1 MAKYKKFVSVVAY
14 LCNAEESVENFIEN
28 VMGQSERLFEKCEL
42 VLVNDAS
49 NDGSLE
55 KVKAYFETHPAN
67 FMVSIVK
74 LATRQGLETA
84 MNAGR
89 DLAIGDF
96 IFEFDDMFVDY
107 DMSVIGDAFEE
118 CLKGND
124 VVSVS
129 ADTRIKLS
137 SKLFYHV
144 YNRFSG
150 AQNPIGNETFR
161 LLSRRAVNRV
171 KAMGVYIPYRK
182 AVYMNSGLKVSGI
195 RYTPVTGREARGE
208 HSVKKKRAGL
218 AVDSFIYF
226 TNVMEKVSL
235 GISVVFFIV
244 ALCVV
249 IYVAQSY
256 FMDEHLESGW
266 VSVMGFLS
274 IGFLGIFS
282 LLTIVLKYLSVLVN
296 LVFKQ
301 QRYLVEDVEKI
312 SGN

>member
-1 MAKYKKFVSVVAY
+1 MAKYNKFVSVVAY
-14 LCNAEESVENFIEN
+14 MCNAEQNVDNFIEK
-28 VMGQSERLFEKCEL
+28 VMGECTNLFEKCEL
-42 VLVNDAS
+42 VIVNDAS
-49 NDGSLE
+49 VDDSLS
-55 KVKAYFETHPAN
+55 KVRSLFERKPASY
-67 FMVSIVK
+67 MVSIVK

-96 IFEFDDMFVDY
+96 VYEFDDMLVDY
-107 DMSVIGDAFEE
+107 DTSVIGDAFEE

-129 ADTRIKLS
+129 SDTKTKFS
-137 SKLFYHV
+137 SRLFYHV

-150 AQNPIGNETFR
+150 SQHPIGNETFR
-161 LLSRRAVNRV
+161 LISRRAVNRV

-195 RYTPVTGREARGE
+195 RYESVNGNGTRNE
-208 HSVKKKRAGL
+208 HSVKKRRAGL
-218 AVDSFIYF
+218 AIDSFIYF
-226 TNVMEKVSL
+226 TNFMEKVSF
-235 GISVVFFIV
+235 GISVAFFII
-244 ALCVV
+244 ALLVV
-249 IYVAQSY
+249 IYVVQSF

-282 LLTIVLKYLSVLVN
+282 LLTIVLKYLSVIVN
-296 LVFKQ
+296 LIFKQ

>member
-1 MAKYKKFVSVVAY
+1 MPKYKKFVSVVAY
-14 LCNAEESVENFIEN
+14 MCNAEQDVENFIEK
-28 VMGQSERLFEKCEL
+28 VMGRCESLFEKCEL

-49 NDGSLE
+49 VDESLSRA
-55 KVKAYFETHPAN
+55 KAHFEDHPASY
-67 FMVSIVK
+67 MVSIVK
-74 LATRQGLETA
+74 LATRQGVETA

-96 IFEFDDMFVDY
+96 IYEFDDMQVDY
-107 DMSVIGDAFEE
+107 DVSTIEEAFEE

-124 VVSVS
+124 VVSIS
-129 ADTRIKLS
+129 SDTRIRFTS
-137 SKLFYHV
+137 RLFYHV

-150 AQNPIGNETFR
+150 SQHPIGNETFR

-182 AVYMNSGLKVSGI
+182 AVYMNSGLKVTGI
-195 RYTPVTGREARGE
+195 RYTPVESMTRSD
-208 HSVKKKRAGL
+208 HSVKRKRPTL
-218 AVDSFIYF
+218 AIDSFIYF
-226 TNVMEKVSL
+226 TDVMEKVSFA
-235 GISVVFFIV
+235 ISIAFFII
-244 ALCVV
+244 ALAVV
-249 IYVAQSY
+249 IYVAQSF

-274 IGFLGIFS
+274 IGFVGVFS

>member
-14 LCNAEESVENFIEN
+14 MCNAEENVENFIEK
-28 VMGQSERLFEKCEL
+28 VMGESEKLFEKCEL
-42 VLVNDAS
+42 ILVNDAS
-49 NDGSLE
+49 TDGSLE
-55 KVKAYFETHPAN
+55 KAREFFEAHPAGY
-67 FMVSIVK
+67 MVSIVK
-74 LATRQGLETA
+74 LAARQGLETA

-96 IFEFDDMFVDY
+96 IYEFDDMYVDY
-107 DMSVIGDAFEE
+107 DVAVVGEAFEE

-129 ADTRIKLS
+129 SDARTKLS
-137 SKLFYHV
+137 SRLFYHV

-150 AQNPIGNETFR
+150 TQHPIGSETFR

-182 AVYMNSGLKVSGI
+182 AVYMNSGLKVTGLKYEPIATSGN
-195 RYTPVTGREARGE
+195 GGL

-218 AVDSFIYF
+218 AIDSFIYF
-226 TNVMEKVSL
+226 TDVMEKVSL
-235 GISVVFFIV
+235 AISVAFFII
-244 ALCVV
+244 ALIVV
-249 IYVAQSY
+249 IYVAQSF

-282 LLTIVLKYLSVLVN
+282 LLTIVLKYLSVVVS

>member
-1 MAKYKKFVSVVAY
+1 MPKYKKFVSVVAY
-14 LCNAEESVENFIEN
+14 MCNAQQNVEEFIQK
-28 VMGQSERLFEKCEL
+28 VMGKSTELFEKCEL

-49 NDGSLE
+49 VDDSLE
-55 KVKAYFETHPAN
+55 RARSFFDKNPTDY
-67 FMVSIVK
+67 MVSIVK

-96 IFEFDDMFVDY
+96 IFEFDDMLVDY
-107 DMSVIGDAFEE
+107 DVSKIDEAFEE

-129 ADTRIKLS
+129 ADTRIRFT
-137 SKLFYHV
+137 SKLFYDV

-150 AQNPIGNETFR
+150 SQHPIGNETFR

-182 AVYMNSGLKVSGI
+182 AVYMNSGLKVTGI
-195 RYTPVTGREARGE
+195 KYTPVANVGRDA
-208 HSVKKKRAGL
+208 HSVKRKRPAL
-218 AVDSFIYF
+218 AIDSFIYF
-226 TNVMEKVSL
+226 TDVMEKVSFA
-235 GISVVFFIV
+235 ISIAFFVI
-244 ALCVV
+244 ALIVV
-249 IYVAQSY
+249 IYVVASF
-256 FMDEHLESGW
+256 FMDEELESGW

-282 LLTIVLKYLSVLVN
+282 LLTIILKYLSVLVN